1 MNKLRYLLIL
11 MLAISACKSS
21 KNITAT
27 TTTESLSYETVAA
40 GFQSQLHEYHTASF
54 KAKVDVKEKKTQS
67 FSANVRMVRDSI
79 IWASLTGTLGVE
91 GARIIITKDS
101 ILIIDKLKKVY
112 YQKPFSYVYEFVPFP
127 VTMNLL
133 QDILLGNHKI
143 DAAAEHEL
151 KIDDTYIITEKGKDV
166 QSEFFIQPATF
177 VPLLV
182 KMSERQQN
190 RNLSIAY
197 KDYRPA
203 SDTDSS
209 ANAFSFHRNV
219 DFKSG
224 KKIKIDIKF
233 LRVEWG
239 EDLTFPF
246 SVGEKYEIRF

>member
-1 MNKLRYLLIL
+1 VKAIPILYIVLLFV
-11 MLAISACKSS
+11 SCKSTE
-21 KNITAT
+21 KITAT
-27 TTTESLSYETVAA
+27 AKPENLTYETVATK
-40 GFQSQLHEYHTASF
+40 FQAQLHEYHAVSF
-54 KAKVDVKEKKTQS
+54 KAKVDVKEKRTQS

-101 ILIIDKLKKVY
+101 ILILDKLKKVY
-112 YQKPFSYVYEFVPFP
+112 YQKPFNYVYEFVPFP
-127 VTMNLL
+127 VSMNLL
-133 QDILLGNHKI
+133 QDILLGNHRL
-143 DAAAEHEL
+143 DGTGTAEL
-151 KIDDTYIITEKGKDV
+151 KIDDSYIINEKTKDI
-166 QSEFFIQPATF
+166 QSEFFIDPLKF

-182 KMSERQQN
+182 KMTESQQN

-203 SDTDSS
+203 SDTESDSK
-209 ANAFSFHRNV
+209 AFSFHRIV

-233 LRVEWG
+233 LRIGWDE
-239 EDLTFPF
+239 ELTFPF